1 MPDIGHILSE
11 VGQIALIWLP
21 LLMFGL
27 IIYLLWR
34 TLQVMPRVKPK
45 HVHAT
50 SRSSVTW
57 DEVAGLEE
65 AREEMQEIV
74 DFLRDNKRFA
84 RLGARVPKGILLYGP
99 PGTGKTLLAKA
110 VAHESGANFYSQ
122 SASAFVEMFAGL
134 GASRIRKLFEEAR
147 KNAPAIVFIDE
158 LDAVG
163 TARAGGSFNREH
175 DQTLNQLL
183 VELDGF
189 DESAQVIVMGAS
201 NRLQDLDPALLRPGR
216 FDRQVLVSPPDLAG
230 REEIPRVHTRG
241 KPLAPGVELTQI
253 ARQTSGLTGADLA
266 NLCNEAAIF
275 AGRKERTTILM
286 EDFDGAMERVIAG
299 MQQRRVVTEK
309 EKRILAYHEA
319 GHALL
324 AYMMGDLLPI
334 QKVTIVGRG
343 DSLGY
348 AYYLPMEERYLHTKE
363 EFLDVMK
370 IALAGRAAEQVVF
383 GRVTNGASND
393 LEKVTEIARSMV
405 FEFGMSEASPSR
417 TMRADNYALS
427 EETKRLRDSEQARL
441 TDHAYEEAQRLLVK
455 HRASLDRLASLL
467 LERETLNREE
477 LHELLG
483 GIGAESRSSE
493 TVGTVRALPT

>member
-1 MPDIGHILSE
+1 
-11 VGQIALIWLP
+11 V
-21 LLMFGL
+21 
-27 IIYLLWR
+27 
-34 TLQVMPRVKPK
+34 
-45 HVHAT
+45 
-50 SRSSVTW
+50 
-57 DEVAGLEE
+57 
-65 AREEMQEIV
+65 
-74 DFLRDNKRFA
+74 
-84 RLGARVPKGILLYGP
+84 
-99 PGTGKTLLAKA
+99 
-110 VAHESGANFYSQ
+110 
-122 SASAFVEMFAGL
+122 
-134 GASRIRKLFEEAR
+134 
-147 KNAPAIVFIDE
+147 
-158 LDAVG
+158 
-163 TARAGGSFNREH
+163 
-175 DQTLNQLL
+175 
-183 VELDGF
+183 
-189 DESAQVIVMGAS
+189 
-201 NRLQDLDPALLRPGR
+201 
-216 FDRQVLVSPPDLAG
+216 
-230 REEIPRVHTRG
+230 
-241 KPLAPGVELTQI
+241 I

-275 AGRKERTTILM
+275 AGRQERTTILM

-370 IALAGRAAEQVVF
+370 IALGGRAAEQVVF

-393 LEKVTEIARSMV
+393 LEKVTEIARAMV
-405 FEFGMSEASPSR
+405 FEYGMSEASPSR

-455 HRASLDRLASLL
+455 HRVSLDRLAGQL
-467 LERETLNREE
+467 LERETLTRDE
-477 LHELLG
+477 LYELLG
-483 GIGAESRSSE
+483 TIEPESRASE
-493 TVGTVRALPT
+493 TVGTVRAVEN

>member
-1 MPDIGHILSE
+1 PTEVEPDSKSAVGWDDIAGVDEAAAELQE
-11 VGQIALIWLP
+11 V
-21 LLMFGL
+21 
-27 IIYLLWR
+27 
-34 TLQVMPRVKPK
+34 
-45 HVHAT
+45 
-50 SRSSVTW
+50 
-57 DEVAGLEE
+57 
-65 AREEMQEIV
+65 V
-74 DFLRDNKRFA
+74 DFLQHPRRFA
-84 RLGARVPKGILLYGP
+84 RLGARVPRGILLYGP

-110 VAHESGANFYSQ
+110 VAHASGATFYSQ

-134 GASRIRKLFEEAR
+134 GAARIRKLFDKAR

-163 TARAGGSFNREH
+163 MRRSGTSFNREH

-189 DESAQVIVMGAS
+189 RGPDGVVIIGAS
-201 NRLQDLDPALLRPGR
+201 NRLEDLDPALLRPGR
-216 FDRQVLVSPPDLAG
+216 FDRQVLVAPPDLAG
-230 REEIPRVHTRG
+230 REAILKVHTRG
-241 KPLAPGVELTQI
+241 KPMAPDVDLEVI
-253 ARQTSGLTGADLA
+253 ARHTAGLTGADLA
-266 NLCNEAAIF
+266 NICNEAAIF
-275 AGRKERTTILM
+275 AGRAELGHIRQI
-286 EDFDGAMERVIAG
+286 DFEGAMERVIAG

-319 GHALL
+319 GHALI

-334 QKVTIVGRG
+334 QKVTIVARG
-343 DSLGY
+343 DALGY
-348 AYYLPMEERYLHTKE
+348 AYYLPTEERYLHTKE

-370 IALAGRAAEQVVF
+370 VALGGRAAEQVVF

-441 TDHAYEEAQRLLVK
+441 TDHAYEEAKRLLSK
-455 HRASLDRLASLL
+455 HRPALD
-467 LERETLNREE
+467 
-477 LHELLG
+477 
-483 GIGAESRSSE
+483 
-493 TVGTVRALPT
+493 